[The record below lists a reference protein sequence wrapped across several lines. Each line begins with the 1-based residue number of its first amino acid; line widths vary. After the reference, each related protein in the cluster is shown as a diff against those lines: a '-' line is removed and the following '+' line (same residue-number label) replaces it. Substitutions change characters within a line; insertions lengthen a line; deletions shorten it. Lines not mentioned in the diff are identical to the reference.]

1 MEANT
6 LVRHAE
12 AFTKAVCNNIRDM
25 VGSDLAPR
33 PESLGEVRFV
43 PSGAMTVMI
52 HFTGAIQGEFAVSL
66 DEASAARMIGA
77 WSEGMPDD
85 ELRAQRGD
93 YGGFLKEALNTSVGQ
108 VIPSLEGEFD
118 ALTFLPPM
126 VVWGSLE
133 YPDVPSGRMTAVGDA
148 GEIECFF
155 VLNMMGLE
163 LGERLQSAI
172 QALRESVQEAGA
184 AKRSVSS
191 MLEAFP
197 LGLVTVDR
205 SGIVR
210 PGHARRT
217 APTVGLRDS
226 DSLAGIHL
234 VELLGFDEAMRRD
247 MGLWLEIVHDR
258 HGSMPFRDL
267 VGLCP
272 VTERE
277 NARGN
282 LLKLDWVPLLDESGK
297 LDGLLL
303 MIEDITEKRR
313 LESEMRK
320 LSKLHEESVELV
332 TQIVN
337 LEPDEVQDFVFD
349 SSGLLDQAREIVQ
362 GAHRD
367 RQFIEGLYR
376 TVHTL
381 KGNSG
386 QFQFKGLQKM
396 AMEIENNI
404 ARLRDDEVL
413 VDSDSQAGV
422 EVGRISQGLEEAE
435 AYIRRLEDLRSKL
448 GRQSESVQEK
458 ASRSMP
464 TVMVPIDQIDLLATT
479 LWGLRETGR
488 SHNWS
493 SVVVNAVGQ
502 SAAMAAHMREV
513 DLGRLAPTLQQVVEK
528 VGARLNKKA
537 RFSLVKSLSLDV
549 DVTRDLHRCL
559 VHLLNNSLDHGLE
572 SPEQRIDAGKLETGL
587 ITLEA
592 RREGDHVAIVF
603 ADDGRGI
610 DYSSLRRTLV
620 ERGLVEEGEVDA
632 LSDGEVSSFLF
643 HSGFST
649 RSEVTEFSGRG
660 VGLDMVRATLEDL
673 EGTVTI
679 EAVPGKGTS
688 FTMRIPLDVAQPS
701 NRYLNL
707 EVPA

>member
-12 AFTKAVCNNIRDM
+12 SFAGAVCNNIRDM
-25 VGSDLAPR
+25 VGSDLAPDAT
-33 PESLGEVRFV
+33 SLGEIRFQ
-43 PSGAMTVMI
+43 PSLPMTVMI

-66 DEASAARMIGA
+66 DETTAARMIGA
-77 WSEGMPDD
+77 WSEGMTDD
-85 ELRAQRGD
+85 ELHAQRGD

-108 VIPSLEGEFD
+108 VIPGLEAEFD
-118 ALTFLPPM
+118 ALTFLPP
-126 VVWGSLE
+126 VVIWGTLE
-133 YPDVPSGRMTAVGDA
+133 YPDVPCGCMKAIGDA
-148 GEIECFF
+148 GGIECYF

-163 LGERLQSAI
+163 LGERLQAAI
-172 QALRESVQEAGA
+172 QSLRESVQEAGA
-184 AKRSVSS
+184 AKRSVTS

-205 SGIVR
+205 TGIVR

-217 APTVGLRDS
+217 ASAVGLREGDQ
-226 DSLAGIHL
+226 LAGIHL
-234 VELLGFDEAMRRD
+234 VELLGFDDGMRRD

-258 HGSMPFRDL
+258 HGQIPFRDL
-267 VGLCP
+267 LGLCP
-272 VTERE
+272 VSEKE
-277 NARGN
+277 NRRGN
-282 LLKLDWVPLLDESGK
+282 LLKLDWVPLLDESSR

-313 LESEMRK
+313 IEMEMRK

-386 QFQFKGLQKM
+386 QFQFKGLQQM

-404 ARLRDDEVL
+404 ARLRDDDLLEE
-413 VDSDSQAGV
+413 SESAAGV
-422 EVGRISQGLEEAE
+422 EVSKISKGLEEAE

-448 GRQSESVQEK
+448 GRQTESVQEK
-458 ASRSMP
+458 ATRSLP
-464 TVMVPIDQIDLLATT
+464 TVMVPIDQIDLLSNT

-502 SAAMAAHMREV
+502 SAAMAARMREI
-513 DLGRLAPTLQQVVEK
+513 DLGRLVPTLEQVVEK
-528 VGARLNKKA
+528 VGARLGKRV
-537 RFSLVKSLSLDV
+537 RFSLVQSLCLDV
-549 DVTRDLHRCL
+549 DVARELHRCL
-559 VHLLNNSLDHGLE
+559 VHLLNNALDHGLE
-572 SPEQRIDAGKLETGL
+572 GPDERLAAGKLETGL

-592 RREGDHVAIVF
+592 HREAGDVVVVF

-610 DYSSLRRTLV
+610 DYSGLRRTLV
-620 ERGLVEEGEVDA
+620 ARGLVEESEAGS
-632 LSDGEVSSFLF
+632 LSDGQVSSFLF
-643 HSGFST
+643 QSGFST
-649 RSEVTEFSGRG
+649 RGEVTELSGRG
-660 VGLDMVRATLEDL
+660 VGLDMVRVTLEELD
-673 EGTVTI
+673 GSVGI
-679 EAVPGKGTS
+679 EAVPGRGTK
-688 FTMRIPLDVAQPS
+688 FLLRIPVEVAQPS
-701 NRYLNL
+701 HRYLTS

>member
-1 MEANT
+1 MQTNT

-12 AFTKAVCNNIRDM
+12 AFANAVCNNIRDM

-33 PESLGEVRFV
+33 TESLGEVRFV

-66 DEASAARMIGA
+66 DEACAARMIGA
-77 WSEGMPDD
+77 WSEGMSED

-126 VVWGSLE
+126 VVWGALE
-133 YPDVPSGRMTAVGDA
+133 YPDVPSGRMAAAGDA

-184 AKRSVSS
+184 AQRSVTS

-217 APTVGLRDS
+217 APTVGLKDG
-226 DSLAGIHL
+226 DPLAGIHL
-234 VELLGFDEAMRRD
+234 VELLGFDEATRRD
-247 MGLWLEIVHDR
+247 MGRWLEIVHDR
-258 HGSMPFRDL
+258 HDSMPFQDL

-272 VTERE
+272 VSERE
-277 NARGN
+277 NGRGN

-303 MIEDITEKRR
+303 MIEDTTEKRR
-313 LESEMRK
+313 IEAEMRK

-396 AMEIENNI
+396 AMEIENDI

-413 VDSDSQAGV
+413 VESDSQAGV
-422 EVGRISQGLEEAE
+422 EVRRISQGLEEAE

-464 TVMVPIDQIDLLATT
+464 TVMVPIDQIDLLAAT

-493 SVVVNAVGQ
+493 PVVVNAVGR

-513 DLGRLAPTLQQVVEK
+513 DLGRLAPTLQKVVEK
-528 VGARLNKKA
+528 VGARLGKKA

-549 DVTRDLHRCL
+549 DVVRDLHRCL

-572 SPEQRIDAGKLETGL
+572 TPEQRMEAGKLETGL
-587 ITLEA
+587 VTLEA
-592 RREGDHVAIVF
+592 RREADHVAIVF

-610 DYSSLRRTLV
+610 DYPALRRLLV
-620 ERGLVEEGEVDA
+620 GRGLVEAGEVDA
-632 LSDGEVSSFLF
+632 LSDREVSDFLF
-643 HSGFST
+643 HGGFST

-660 VGLDMVRATLEDL
+660 VGLDMVRATLGEL
-673 EGTVTI
+673 EGTVSI
-679 EAVPGKGTS
+679 EAVPGKGTR